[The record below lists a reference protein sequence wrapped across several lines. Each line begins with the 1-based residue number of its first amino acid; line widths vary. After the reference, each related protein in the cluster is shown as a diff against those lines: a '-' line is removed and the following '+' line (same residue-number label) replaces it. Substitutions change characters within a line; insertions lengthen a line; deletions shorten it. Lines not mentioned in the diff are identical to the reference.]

1 MKPRTITT
9 DVQDGKGKWG
19 IITSFKGSE
28 FLYLTDKILKRSIFL
43 TEQEVKQFNYLNF
56 IHNPHL

>member
-1 MKPRTITT
+1 MKPRTIAT

-43 TEQEVKQFNYLNF
+43 TEQ
-56 IHNPHL
+56 